1 MTRFDDVLGFVLIA
15 VPTVGLTCHLFIMLT
30 GGY

>member
-1 MTRFDDVLGFVLIA
+1 MSRFDDVLGFVLIA
-15 VPTVGLTCHLFIMLT
+15 VPTVGLICHLFIHLT